1 MKERTMRKVAIVT
14 GASSGIGEALAAAMA
29 AQGTHV
35 VLVARSAERL
45 TALAARIESAGGR
58 ATVLPAD
65 LASPGAAQKLFDE
78 VERRGLRVDTLVN
91 NAGFGFYGPFE
102 NEPPAHLSEMLQV
115 NVVALTELTRL
126 SVPTLLER
134 RGAIL
139 NVASTVA
146 FQPSP
151 YMSAYGATKAFVL
164 SFTEA
169 LWAEYRGRGLHV
181 AAVCPGPV
189 ETPFIDAMGAGVR
202 STAMFKMA
210 LPVDKVVQACL
221 HALDGK
227 SPTRI
232 VGRVNWLLAQTSRFS
247 PRAVTARVSAALFAP
262 RSPSNPS
269 SSTSGASL

>member
-1 MKERTMRKVAIVT
+1 MKEHSTRKVAIVT
-14 GASSGIGEALAAAMA
+14 GASSGIGEALALAMA
-29 AQGTHV
+29 AQGTHM
-35 VLVARSAERL
+35 VLVARSVDRL
-45 TALAARIESAGGR
+45 TALAARIGSAGGR
-58 ATVLPAD
+58 ATVVPAD
-65 LASPGAAQKLFDE
+65 LARAGAAKTLFDE
-78 VERRGLRVDTLVN
+78 VERRGLPVDTLVN

-102 NEPPAHLSEMLQV
+102 NEDPAHLSEMLQV

-126 SVPTLLER
+126 FAPSLLAR

-139 NVASTVA
+139 NIASTVA

-202 STAMFKMA
+202 STTVFKMV
-210 LPVDKVVQACL
+210 LPVNAVVQACL
-221 HALDGK
+221 RALDGK

-232 VGRVNWLLAQTSRFS
+232 VGRVNWLLAQASRFS
-247 PRAVTARVSAALFAP
+247 PRALTALVSAAMFAP
-262 RSPSNPS
+262 PSKSTLPAA
-269 SSTSGASL
+269 TSGNSS

>member
-1 MKERTMRKVAIVT
+1 MKGYRMRKVAIVT
-14 GASSGIGEALAAAMA
+14 GASSGIGEALALAMA

-35 VLVARSAERL
+35 VLVARSVDRL

-65 LASPGAAQKLFDE
+65 LAGPGAAKRLFDE
-78 VERRGLRVDTLVN
+78 VERRGLPVDTLVN

-102 NEPPAHLSEMLQV
+102 NEDPAHLSAMLQV

-126 SVPTLLER
+126 FAPSLLAR

-169 LWAEYRGRGLHV
+169 LWAEYRRRGLHV

-202 STAMFKMA
+202 STAVFKMP
-210 LPVDKVVQACL
+210 LPVEAVVQACL
-221 HALDGK
+221 RALDGK

-232 VGRVNWLLAQTSRFS
+232 VGLVNWLLAQTSRFS
-247 PRAVTARVSAALFAP
+247 PRAVTALVSAAMFAP
-262 RSPSNPS
+262 PSK
-269 SSTSGASL
+269 STL

>member
-1 MKERTMRKVAIVT
+1 MKNRSNRRVAIVT
-14 GASSGIGEALAAAMA
+14 GASSGIGEALAVAMG

-35 VLVARSAERL
+35 VLVARSVDRL
-45 TALAARIESAGGR
+45 TDLAARIEGAGGK

-65 LASPGAAQKLFDE
+65 LAAPGAAQRLFDE
-78 VERRGLRVDTLVN
+78 IQQRDLPVDTLVN

-102 NEPPAHLSEMLQV
+102 TEAPVHLGEMLQV
-115 NVVALTELTRL
+115 NIVALTELTRL
-126 SVPTLLER
+126 FVPSLLER
-134 RGAIL
+134 RGTIL

-164 SFTEA
+164 SLSEA

-202 STAMFKMA
+202 STVVFRMA
-210 LPVDKVVQACL
+210 LSVDAVVRACL
-221 HALDGK
+221 RALDGK
-227 SPTRI
+227 QPTRI
-232 VGRVNWLLAQTSRFS
+232 VGFMNWLLAQTSRFS
-247 PRAVTARVSAALFAP
+247 PRALTARVSAAMFAP
-262 RSPSNPS
+262 KPSRQARGVS
-269 SSTSGASL
+269 A